1 MKIAL
6 LAPAGAMHRY
16 NGSFSLA
23 LHYAP
28 LTLTTLAALV
38 PDDLAAELQ
47 LYDETAQIIP
57 LDIDADL
64 IGITA
69 ITGTSIRAYRWADY
83 YRARGK
89 TVVLGGVHPTLM
101 PAEAAAHADAV
112 VVGYA
117 ERSWPQLLRDYRRGA
132 LQPYYRMEAD
142 FSLAGQPIPKRQLLK
157 RSRYITLNSVEATRG
172 CLHACSFCVVPS
184 AWGRQVY
191 TRPVDEVAAEV
202 EQLPGKLVIFVDVNL
217 IANPPYA
224 KALFKELAPL
234 NKRWFGLV
242 TSNIVR
248 DEELFSL
255 MVKSGCKG
263 LLIGFESVTSPSLQ
277 SINKGFNKVE
287 DYELLMKK
295 IHDAGIGVNGT
306 FVFGADGDDASVFP
320 RTVEA
325 IQKLRIDLP
334 RYAVMTPFPGAA
346 LYGEMERQN
355 RIIQRHW
362 ALYDVEHVVIQPAQM
377 TAETLQAGLEWAWRE
392 TYSWASITERIAG
405 FNSLFPIAI
414 PPNLGYRGYARKL
427 PRFTPEVMMDNSDIP
442 VEEPRR

>member
-38 PDDLAAELQ
+38 PDDLEADIQ
-47 LYDETAQIIP
+47 IYDETAQTIP

-132 LQPYYRMEAD
+132 LQPYYHMKDD

-255 MVKSGCKG
+255 LVKSGCKG
-263 LLIGFESVTSPSLQ
+263 LLIGFESVTSPSLH

-295 IHDAGIGVNGT
+295 LHDAGIGVNGT

-346 LYGEMERQN
+346 LYSEMERQN

-377 TAETLQAGLEWAWRE
+377 TAETLQTGLEWAWRE

-442 VEEPRR
+442 VEEPCR